1 MNRPIIATLI
11 SFVFVIAIC
20 PFMIPFLEKLKFG
33 QSERELGPESHY
45 KKAGTP
51 TMGGVA
57 MVIAIIIACLFFIR
71 NTDAN
76 LGFAILIT
84 SIFALIGFLDDF
96 IKITQKNVIKSDKGV
111 SVASLGMLPRYK
123 LILQLSTATALAVYA
138 AFHPSLG
145 TNIIVPFLKNSF
157 DLGWFF
163 IPFVIIAVVAV
174 VNAVNL
180 TDGLD
185 GLASGVTMIVLVFF
199 IVSAI
204 RTGFDSMGIFG
215 ASVAGACLGF
225 LSYNFNPA
233 KVFMGDTGSMALG
246 GAVAVIAILTKTE
259 LFIILAGAIYVIE
272 TLSVTLQVGYFK
284 LSGGKR
290 LFKMA
295 PIHHHFELSGWSE
308 TRIVIVFWTFSVIC
322 VLISMMALQVTV

>member
-11 SFVFVIAIC
+11 SFAVVIVSC

-57 MVIAIIIACLFFIR
+57 MVIAIVVACLTFIR
-71 NTDAN
+71 NTDSN

-96 IKITQKNVIKSDKGV
+96 IKITQKNVTESDKGV

-123 LILQLSTATALAVYA
+123 LILQIFTATALAVYA

-145 TNIIVPFLKNSF
+145 TSIFVPFFKNTF
-157 DLGWFF
+157 DLGWLF
-163 IPFVIIAVVAV
+163 IPFVIIAIISV

-199 IVSAI
+199 VISAVS
-204 RTGFDSMGIFG
+204 TGFDSMGIFG

-272 TLSVTLQVGYFK
+272 ALSATLQVGYFK
-284 LSGGKR
+284 ISGGKR

-322 VLISMMALQVTV
+322 VLISLMAL